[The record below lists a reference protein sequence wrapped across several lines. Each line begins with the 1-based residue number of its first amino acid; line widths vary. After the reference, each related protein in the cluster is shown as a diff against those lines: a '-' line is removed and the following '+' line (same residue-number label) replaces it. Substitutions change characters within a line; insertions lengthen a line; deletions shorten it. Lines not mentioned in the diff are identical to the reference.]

1 MKMFRFKLNELIK
14 AVCFIPIAIA
24 LLGISAGQSEGK
36 AKNLSELEREFR
48 ALPVETRYLFGPLFW
63 LHGDESRERLELE
76 LEKVLEGGNG
86 CFTAESRPHNDW
98 LGQGWFRDLGIC
110 LDFAKRNNVKMWIFD
125 ERWWPSGEV
134 GGRVPQKYASKVLR
148 GDAVSVQGPSRVE
161 LSGFN
166 EQLVAVI
173 AGIDTGDGIDGES
186 LIDLTEEVR
195 DGKLVWDVPRG
206 NWSVMKFF
214 WTYAEKR
221 RGNYL
226 VDGASK
232 DAVEWYI
239 ETVYQPHYERFKE
252 DFGDTIQGFFYDE
265 PETWGDWGTE
275 VIPMLKSRGV
285 DWKKALVAWKFELA
299 GEEQVAARYEYQD
312 AKAEAWGRTL
322 YGGISEWCH
331 NHGVKSIG
339 HFLEHNQLYLSQ
351 KLCAG
356 NMFQLM
362 KYSDFGGIDVV
373 GKQLPPGRRWL
384 GTYQIAKLASSISH
398 SYGKK
403 DDIAMVEIFGARG
416 QDLTYPEMK
425 WTADQMQ
432 VRGVNFFI
440 PHSFN
445 PRAPYDT
452 DCPPYFYNGG
462 YEPRWPLYRVFADYV
477 TRLSLML
484 TGGHHIA
491 PVALLFV
498 GNSAHAGKF
507 VTPEQ
512 MTTVLQDALFDVDWI
527 PYEVFE
533 RDTRL
538 SGDEIK
544 LFGESYKV
552 LIVPPVEVIPYE
564 TLAKAKEFFDQGGV
578 VVGYG
583 FLPSKSGTLGR
594 SGKDISAL
602 TEAVWGY
609 NPRPGLN
616 ALKRS
621 ANGGRS
627 YFLPLKPTVEQI
639 QKVLSQDA
647 GIHPTLEVVEG
658 ETNHWLHILHRV
670 KAGRDV
676 FFITNQNISGGARS
690 FRFRITAQGE
700 PESWDAMRNEI
711 TAVKHTRLSNDLVE
725 LSLTLEP
732 YESVLLVFNSQAREL
747 PMRLDPDTKP
757 ELEIPVEIDPSVKE
771 SRMPALKPPK
781 IFSLSN
787 PRPMLTVSPV
797 KANPF
802 NGKVYLPE
810 EIDLKKTR
818 VYLVCE
824 DISPEAA
831 ARITLNGM
839 YAGGFIEKPLRLE
852 VSGFLRPGMNT
863 IRIEPFAPKSVKLAV
878 FQK

>member
-1 MKMFRFKLNELIK
+1 MFRFKLNELIK
-14 AVCFIPIAIA
+14 AVCFIPIAVA
-24 LLGISAGQSEGK
+24 LLGISAAQSEGK

-110 LDFAKRNNVKMWIFD
+110 LDFARRHNVKMWIFD

-195 DGKLVWDVPRG
+195 DGKLVWDAPRG

-564 TLAKAKEFFDQGGV
+564 TMAKAKEFFDQGGV

-609 NPRPGLN
+609 NPRPGLK

-810 EIDLKKTR
+810 EIDLEKTR